1 MGGKLGIGAA
11 FPALSLNLLD
21 RGPVEVPAD
30 MPGPWK
36 VVLFYR
42 GHW

>member
-1 MGGKLGIGAA
+1 MGEKLGIGAA
-11 FPALSLNLLD
+11 FPTLSLNLLD
-21 RGPVEVPAD
+21 RGPVEAPAD
-30 MPGPWK
+30 MPGAWK

>member
-1 MGGKLGIGAA
+1 MSEKLGIGAA
-11 FPALSLNLLD
+11 FPTLSLTLLD
-21 RGPVEVPAD
+21 RRPAEVPAD

>member
-1 MGGKLGIGAA
+1 MGEKLGIGAA
-11 FPALSLNLLD
+11 FPALSLTLLD
-21 RGPVEVPAD
+21 QGLAKLPAC
-30 MPGPWK
+30 MPGAWK

>member
-1 MGGKLGIGAA
+1 MAEKLGIGAA
-11 FPALSLNLLD
+11 FPSLTLD
-21 RGPVEVPAD
+21 LVDGRSLTVPDDLDARY
-30 MPGPWK
+30 K

>member
-1 MGGKLGIGAA
+1 MSEKLGIGAA
-11 FPALSLNLLD
+11 FPTLSLTLLD
-21 RGPVEVPAD
+21 QGPAEVPAD